1 MVEKRIKGN
10 HHPKWVIDKILQF
23 HDEGMRSKDISKN
36 SKEKIG
42 YKIQQSTICQ
52 ILKRNGRNAKSNS
65 FRVIKCQKTGKLITR
80 KRNVIVF
87 SNIVPPHNVEYG
99 SPL

>member
-36 SKEKIG
+36 SKEKDDDNNEKSKNKSKEILSKHEHAISKNYFTETFG
-42 YKIQQSTICQ
+42 Y
-52 ILKRNGRNAKSNS
+52 L
-65 FRVIKCQKTGKLITR
+65 
-80 KRNVIVF
+80 
-87 SNIVPPHNVEYG
+87 
-99 SPL
+99 